1 MLGKTISHYR
11 LLKVLGQGGMG
22 VVYEAEDVRLGRH
35 VAVKFVAEKVLDL
48 PETVERFQREARAA
62 SLLNHPNICT
72 VHDVGAG
79 EGYYFIAMELLEG
92 TTLEKLLEH
101 GPLPPER
108 LLPLAFQIADGLD
121 AAHSRG
127 VLHRDIK
134 PGNIFVTSAGRV
146 KIVDF
151 GLAKFLPSPATELL
165 PSGSDAQ
172 VTMPRHLTLPGFPMG
187 TVAFMSPEQA
197 RGEELDARS
206 DLFSFGAL
214 LYDMAVGELPFR
226 GNTLAVILSGI
237 LEKSPAPP
245 RERNPN
251 LPEKL
256 QDIILKALEKDR
268 ENRYQSARDLLVDL
282 RRLLLESASASESV
296 TISSGAI
303 LAALPAATPSSTG
316 ATAVRRRRGRAGA
329 AAAGIGAVL
338 VAGAL
343 LLLWQRQSLRRP
355 PAPASPPPEIKSLLV
370 LPLENL
376 SHDAAQDYFADGMT
390 DELIAKLSNISALRV
405 ISRTSAMHYK
415 GLKKSLPEIA
425 RELGVDAI
433 VEGSVLRS
441 NDRVRINARLIQVPG
456 EKQMWAEGYERDL
469 RDILAL
475 QGEVASAIARE
486 IRIKIAPEEN
496 SQLARKVPVDP
507 EAYQFYLQGRASF
520 SRFTPE
526 SLTKAVEYFSLA
538 ITKDPDFALA
548 YAGLADA
555 DIQLAGRLLP
565 PHEVMP
571 KARTAIQRA
580 LELDQSLGEGHAS
593 LAQVKLFYEFD
604 WQSARA
610 EYRRALAM
618 NPRSALIHQMNGL
631 FLSAEGRSDE
641 ALAESARALD
651 FDPVSTN
658 SGCLRARLLYYARQY
673 DEAISL
679 YRKTLETDPTVAGH
693 CTWSSLAFQQRSR
706 FPEAIAAAKQAS
718 EASPNEMLPRA
729 VLARAYGV
737 TGNKA
742 EAQKVLDHFRD
753 LSKRRFISEYD
764 FAIANSGWNSEES
777 LAWLEKGYQ
786 NRAGLLVYLRVDSS
800 FDDLRSDLRF
810 QDLVRRIGIPP

>member
-11 LLKVLGQGGMG
+11 LLKVLGEGGMG
-22 VVYEAEDVRLGRH
+22 VVYEAEDIRLGRH
-35 VAVKFVAEKVLDL
+35 VALKFVAEKVLDL
-48 PETVERFQREARAA
+48 PETVERFEREARAA

-72 VHDVGAG
+72 IHDVGAG
-79 EGYYFIAMELLEG
+79 EGYHFIAMELLEG
-92 TTLEKLLEH
+92 TTLEKILAQ

-108 LLPLAFQIADGLD
+108 LLPLAVQIADGLD

-127 VLHRDIK
+127 ILHRDIK
-134 PGNIFVTSAGRV
+134 PGNIFVTSSGRV

-151 GLAKFLPSPATELL
+151 GLAKFLPSPATDLL
-165 PSGSDAQ
+165 PSGSESQA
-172 VTMPRHLTLPGFPMG
+172 TMPRHLTLPGFPMG

-206 DLFSFGAL
+206 DLFSFGTL
-214 LYDMAVGELPFR
+214 LYDMAVGEIPFP
-226 GNTLAVILSGI
+226 GTTLAVILSAI
-237 LEKSPAPP
+237 MEKPPAAP

-251 LPEKL
+251 IPEKL

-268 ENRYQSARDLLVDL
+268 VNRYQSARDMLIDL
-282 RRLLLESASASESV
+282 RRLLLESASGSESV
-296 TISSGAI
+296 TISSGAV
-303 LAALPAATPSSTG
+303 LAALPPGRPSQAMPAAVPRK
-316 ATAVRRRRGRAGA
+316 RRRAGVVAAGA
-329 AAAGIGAVL
+329 AAVL
-338 VAGAL
+338 IAAAL
-343 LLLWQRQSLRRP
+343 VLWQRRGPQSP
-355 PAPASPPPEIKSLLV
+355 PAAPPGPPEIKSLLV

-376 SHDAAQDYFADGMT
+376 SHDPSQDYFADGMT

-415 GLKKSLPEIA
+415 GLRKSLPQIA
-425 RELGVDAI
+425 RELHVEAV

-475 QGEVASAIARE
+475 QSDVASAIAKE

-496 SQLARKVPVDP
+496 SQLARKATVDP

-526 SLTKAVEYFSLA
+526 SLTRAVEYFNLA
-538 ITKDPDFALA
+538 IARDPAFPLA
-548 YAGLADA
+548 YAGLADTY
-555 DIQLAGRLLP
+555 IQLAGRLLP

-571 KARTAIQRA
+571 KARTAIERA
-580 LELDQSLGEGHAS
+580 LELDPTLGEGHAS

-604 WQSARA
+604 WQGARQ

-631 FLSAEGRSDE
+631 FLSAQGRSDE
-641 ALAESARALD
+641 ALGESARALD
-651 FDPVSTN
+651 FDPVSTS
-658 SGCLRARLLYYARQY
+658 SGCLRARLLYYAREFDQS
-673 DEAISL
+673 ISL
-679 YRKTLETDPTVAGH
+679 YRKAVETDPTVAGH
-693 CTWSSLAFQQRSR
+693 CTWSTLAFQQLSR

-729 VLARAYGV
+729 VLARAYGI

-742 EAQKVLDHFRD
+742 EAEKVLDHFREV
-753 LSKRRFISEYD
+753 SKRRFISEYD
-764 FAIANSGWNSEES
+764 FAVANSGWNSEES

-786 NRAGLLVYLRVDSS
+786 NRAGLIVYLRVDPS
-800 FDDLRSDLRF
+800 FDGLRSDPRF
-810 QDLVRRIGIPP
+810 QELVRRIGIPQ